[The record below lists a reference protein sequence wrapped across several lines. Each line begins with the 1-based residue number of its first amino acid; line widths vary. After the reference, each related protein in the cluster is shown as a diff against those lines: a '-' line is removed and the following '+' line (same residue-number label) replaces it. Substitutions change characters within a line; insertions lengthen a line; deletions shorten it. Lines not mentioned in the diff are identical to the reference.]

1 MLERE
6 VGRRRRDLDGVIVIV
21 HYYCYFYSILMCV
34 SIMMDDHMFEAANS
48 RQRIQWAVP
57 AADGWETCR
66 VDAADLELGAL
77 PLGVHPH
84 AELLGPVLPLCALV
98 GRVRKLARQQREGLA
113 GVGAVDCDEL
123 LPRSVGLLLGFR
135 LRRVRCSF
143 FV

>member
-1 MLERE
+1 
-6 VGRRRRDLDGVIVIV
+6 
-21 HYYCYFYSILMCV
+21 MCEECWWALTDQKNKASWRLGTHGAV
-34 SIMMDDHMFEAANS
+34 TSGNEKGATAANS
-48 RQRIQWAVP
+48 RQRIHGSEFKRNQWAVP
-57 AADGWETCR
+57 AADGWETCL
-66 VDAADLELGAL
+66 VDAADLELRAL